1 MEIFNAKK
9 NLEEKNNEILTLKES
24 ELEKKYK
31 EMKSELLKDRDKQ
44 INIIIEKLG
53 EESLNERKKNLIEI
67 EKKANEKNLA
77 LIEENN
83 GLKNKINDLTNKLQ
97 AESKNRINL
106 EQNIE
111 IMTKKLKTKE
121 LNYEMQE
128 KSFKNL
134 KQKNQNFKT
143 NIILFIFQTIPF
155 FVDSIIPHIF

>member
-1 MEIFNAKK
+1 
-9 NLEEKNNEILTLKES
+9 
-24 ELEKKYK
+24 
-31 EMKSELLKDRDKQ
+31 MKSDLLKDRDKQ

-53 EESLNERKKNLIEI
+53 EESLNERKKNIVEI

-83 GLKNKINDLTNKLQ
+83 RLKNKINEITNKLQ

-121 LNYEMQE
+121 LDYEMQE
-128 KSFKNL
+128 NNFKNL
-134 KQKNQNFKT
+134 QQNYNDAVSRLSGLTKEFNSEKK
-143 NIILFIFQTIPF
+143 IWKMK
-155 FVDSIIPHIF
+155 SKKH